1 MFEDGIQR
9 LYNDVSPFGIFLLVV
24 YILFI
29 LSQIVWGLYNL
40 YKIRR
45 ND

>member
-9 LYNDVSPFGIFLLVV
+9 LYNDVGPFGVFLLVV
-24 YILFI
+24 YILFV
-29 LSQIVWGLYNL
+29 LSQIVCGLYNL
-40 YKIRR
+40 YKVHR